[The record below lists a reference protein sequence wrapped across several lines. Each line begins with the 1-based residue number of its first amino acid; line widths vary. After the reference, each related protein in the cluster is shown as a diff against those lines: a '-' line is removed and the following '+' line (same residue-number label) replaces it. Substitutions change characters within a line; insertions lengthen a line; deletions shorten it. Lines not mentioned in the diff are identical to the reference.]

1 MILQRAGATGACAGR
16 SCNPREAWHIP
27 AMGSK
32 NVILPDVLA
41 PGLRVVFCGVAAG
54 RVSAAKRAYYAG
66 PGNMFWPMLHK
77 TGLTPRLFA
86 PHEYPEV
93 LALGIGLTDVCKTA
107 FGADHELV
115 REVFDA
121 AGFLRKMETHRPR
134 VIAFDGKFAAKQALG
149 RKAVPYGRL
158 DQDLSG
164 AAVFVLPSPSG
175 RARRFWDER
184 TWFELAAFVTGQR

>member
-1 MILQRAGATGACAGR
+1 MESTG
-16 SCNPREAWHIP
+16 S
-27 AMGSK
+27 
-32 NVILPDVLA
+32 ILPDVLA

-86 PHEYPEV
+86 PHEYADV

-107 FGADHELV
+107 FGADHELA
-115 REVFDA
+115 REAFDA
-121 AGFLRKMETHRPR
+121 AGFLRKMALYKPK

-149 RKAVPYGRL
+149 LKTVPYGRFGE
-158 DQDLSG
+158 DLSG

-175 RARRFWDER
+175 RARRFWDEGA
-184 TWFELAAFVTGQR
+184 WFDLAAFVSAGAR